1 MRTLFKYADLPAL
14 VDSIRAKY
22 HNEIINT
29 IMDDKDK
36 YHADIHEMID
46 YFITELDSSDFIRL
60 VEKIKQKRIV

>member
-1 MRTLFKYADLPAL
+1 M
-14 VDSIRAKY
+14 
-22 HNEIINT
+22 E
-29 IMDDKDK
+29 DKDK